1 VLEEVLVDFIT
12 LERAV
17 NWLVAAGFI
26 GLVKALL
33 GEYPNCLR

>member
-1 VLEEVLVDFIT
+1 MVDFMA
-12 LERAV
+12 LERASRG
-17 NWLVAAGFI
+17 LVAAGFI